1 MQLADIS
8 TQGNTIPADLVLVGH
23 VTGAYGINGWIRIQP
38 YSTEAN
44 ALLSV
49 KTWWISKPEMHDI
62 DIMQSKDHGDGVVA
76 RVVGIADRDAAEALK
91 GAVVSIPRSK
101 FPPLSDNEFY
111 WVDLVGLSVENL
123 QGEVIGVVADLMDN
137 GAHAILRVQPESTD
151 PTAKKPP
158 EKLIPY
164 VEQFVHQVSLADK
177 KIIVD
182 WGVDY

>member
-1 MQLADIS
+1 MQLTAIS
-8 TQGNTIPADLVLVGH
+8 SQGNTVPTDLVSVGH
-23 VTGAYGINGWIRIQP
+23 ITGAYGINGWIRIQP
-38 YSTEAN
+38 YSTDAD

-49 KTWWISKPEMHDI
+49 KTWWLSKPEMHDI
-62 DIMQSKDHGDGVVA
+62 DIMQVKNHGDGVVA

-91 GAVVSIPRSK
+91 GAVISISRSK
-101 FPPLSDNEFY
+101 FPALSDNEFY

-123 QGEVIGVVADLMDN
+123 QGEVIGTVVDLMDN
-137 GAHAILRVQPESTD
+137 GVHAILRVQPEVSD
-151 PTAKKPP
+151 PAEKKPP

-164 VEQFVHQVSLADK
+164 VEQFVHHVSLEDK